1 MISKEIEIKGYTDP
15 KFEPIKDIFKEN
27 FKEFNEVG
35 ASYAVLL
42 ENKYVVDIWAGF
54 ANAEKSK
61 LWEENSITKVYSTNK
76 IINAICALIL
86 VDRGLL
92 DLDAPV
98 AKYWPEFAQSGKD
111 KLPVRY
117 LFSHSAGLAGFDE
130 KITVEDLKDWDK
142 IVDILARQTP
152 WWEPGTK
159 SGYHATTMYYL
170 LGELVR
176 RISGKSISQ
185 FFREEIA
192 EPFNIDYHIKLP
204 EKHRSR
210 FAGMVPPKVPLGSLI
225 WNEDIDRNSYF
236 FRIWSNPDLKDV
248 HDNDPVWFD
257 IETRGFGNARS
268 VAKIGSIIANGG
280 YLDNIQILSAGII
293 AKSLEEQIFDR
304 DLVLGTKV
312 RFGLGWGL
320 RNDFHHLPSPN
331 TAYWGGMGGSSLIMD
346 LDNKLSIAYVMNK
359 MRRQQIDETRKN
371 RYTSDSR
378 GNHLVKKIYEL
389 L

>member
-1 MISKEIEIKGYTDP
+1 MSNDIEVKGYTDP
-15 KFEPIKDIFKEN
+15 KFAPIRDVFEEN

-35 ASYAVLL
+35 ASFAVFL
-42 ENKYVVDIWAGF
+42 ENKFVVDIWGGYS
-54 ANAEKSK
+54 NPEKTK
-61 LWEENSITKVYSTNK
+61 QWDKDSITKVYSTNK
-76 IINAICALIL
+76 IITAICALIL

-92 DLDAPV
+92 DLDVPV
-98 AKYWPEFAQSGKD
+98 ARYWPEFSQSGKE

-117 LFSHSAGLAGFDE
+117 LFSHSSGLAGFDE

-142 IVDILARQTP
+142 IVGILAKQTA

-176 RISGKSISQ
+176 RISGKPISE
-185 FFREEIA
+185 FFREEIT
-192 EPFNIDYHIKLP
+192 EPFNLDYHIMLP

-210 FAGMVPPKVPLGSLI
+210 FASMIPPKISLGSLV
-225 WNEDIDRNSYF
+225 WDDSIDRNSYF
-236 FRIWSNPDLKDV
+236 FRIWSNPDLKNV
-248 HDNDPVWFD
+248 HDNDPAWFD
-257 IETRGFGNARS
+257 IETRGFSNARS
-268 VAKIGSIIANGG
+268 VAKVGSIIANGG
-280 YLDNIQILSAGII
+280 YLDKVQILTAETIS
-293 AKSLEEQIFDR
+293 KSMEEHIFDF

-312 RFGLGWGL
+312 RYGLGWGL
-320 RNDFHHLPSPN
+320 RNNFHHLPSPN

-359 MRRQQIDETRKN
+359 MRRQELEETRKN
-371 RYTSDSR
+371 RYTPDSR
-378 GNHLVKKIYEL
+378 GNRLVKKIYEL

>member
-1 MISKEIEIKGYTDP
+1 MSSEIEVKGFTDP

-35 ASYAVLL
+35 ASFAVFLD
-42 ENKYVVDIWAGF
+42 NKFVVDIWGGYS
-54 ANAEKSK
+54 NAEKTK
-61 LWEENSITKVYSTNK
+61 PWNKDTIVKVYSTNK

-86 VDRGLL
+86 VDRKLL

-98 AKYWPEFAQSGKD
+98 AKYWPEFSQSDKQ

-117 LFSHSAGLAGFDE
+117 LFSHSSGLAGFDE
-130 KITVEDLKDWDK
+130 KISIEDLKDWNK
-142 IVDILARQTP
+142 IVNILAKQKP

-159 SGYHATTMYYL
+159 SGYHGTTMYFL

-176 RISGKSISQ
+176 RISGKPINK
-185 FFREEIA
+185 FFREEISK
-192 EPFNIDYHIKLP
+192 PFNIDYHIMLP
-204 EKHRSR
+204 EKFRTNR
-210 FAGMVPPKVPLGSLI
+210 GDMIPPKITLGSFV
-225 WNEDIDRNSYF
+225 WNDNIDRDSYF
-236 FRIWSNPDLKDV
+236 FRVWSNPDLKNI
-248 HDNDPVWFD
+248 HDNDPIWQE

-280 YLDNIQILSAGII
+280 FLDGVQILKEKTIG
-293 AKSLEEQIFDR
+293 KSIEEQNFDL

-312 RFGLGWGL
+312 RYGLGWGL
-320 RNDFHHLPSPN
+320 RNDYHLLPSPK

-346 LDNKLSIAYVMNK
+346 IDNKMSIAYVMNK
-359 MRRQQIDETRKN
+359 MRRQELDETRKN

-378 GNHLVKKIYEL
+378 GNRLVKKIYEL